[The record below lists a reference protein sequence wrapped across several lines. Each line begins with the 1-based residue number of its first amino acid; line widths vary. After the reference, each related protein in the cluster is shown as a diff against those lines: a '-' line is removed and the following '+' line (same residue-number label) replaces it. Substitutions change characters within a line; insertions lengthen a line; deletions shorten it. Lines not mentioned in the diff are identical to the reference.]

1 MTVSNPSSFL
11 DIALHGSS
19 ELGINGLL
27 DGKKN
32 TSKWQAAKLIA
43 QMEADKNCPVPN
55 ALAATF
61 FAQALK
67 KRDGSE
73 VHSFV
78 VLGLIQD
85 MMNKVCWVAR
95 GYQDRVA
102 KAQKIAD
109 AIGKDYSQEAD
120 EEVGVDSADRFDIKA
135 VVDSDYATLL
145 MVQSDCV
152 CTLPDHIDWQALS
165 YFTQS
170 EPNPDGSG
178 KWITTVQA
186 LDFDDACV
194 AMDAVVEKLNEEQ
207 EAKRTQQLNS
217 VVTKEYGSQP
227 TGVMSTPKPPAQ
239 APKGTDTTVE
249 QELARHTDTVAEFDD
264 EDIPFGDTRTA

>member
-1 MTVSNPSSFL
+1 MTVTNPSSFL

-120 EEVGVDSADRFDIKA
+120 AEVGVDSADRFDIKA

-217 VVTKEYGSQP
+217 AVTKEYGSQP

-249 QELARHTDTVAEFDD
+249 QELARHTDTVSEFDD

>member
-1 MTVSNPSSFL
+1 MTITNPSSFL
-11 DIALHGSS
+11 EVALNGSQK
-19 ELGINGLL
+19 LGITGLI

-32 TSKWQAAKLIA
+32 TSKWQATKLVA
-43 QMEADKNCPVPN
+43 QMREERDCPVPN

-67 KRDGSE
+67 KQGDGE

-95 GYQDRVA
+95 SYQERVA
-102 KAQKIAD
+102 KAQKVAD
-109 AIGKDYSQEAD
+109 AIGKDYSQDAD
-120 EEVGVDSADRFDIKA
+120 AEVGIDSNDRFDVKS
-135 VVDSDYATLL
+135 VVDSDYAILL
-145 MVQSDCV
+145 AVQSDCV
-152 CTLPDHIDWQALS
+152 SSLPNHIDWQALS

-178 KWITTVQA
+178 KWMTTVQA

-194 AMDAVVEKLNEEQ
+194 AMDNVVEILAEEQ
-207 EAKRTQQLNS
+207 EAKRTRQINS
-217 VVTKEYGSQP
+217 VMTKEYGSQP
-227 TGVMSTPKPPAQ
+227 TGVMSTPKPPAA
-239 APKGTDTTVE
+239 APEQTDKAVE
-249 QELARHTDTVAEFDD
+249 DELARHTGSDETFDD
-264 EDIPFGDTRTA
+264 ENIPFGETRTA

>member
-1 MTVSNPSSFL
+1 MTITNPSSFL
-11 DIALHGSS
+11 DVALHGSS

-27 DGKKN
+27 DGKKS
-32 TSKWQAAKLIA
+32 TSKWQATKLVA
-43 QMEADKNCPVPN
+43 QMQADKDCPVPN

-67 KRDGSE
+67 KQGNGE

-95 GYQDRVA
+95 SYQERVA
-102 KAQKIAD
+102 KAQKVAD

-120 EEVGVDSADRFDIKA
+120 DEVGVDSADRFDVKS
-135 VVDSDYATLL
+135 VVDSDYAILL
-145 MVQSDCV
+145 AVQSDCV
-152 CTLPDHIDWQALS
+152 CTLPNHIDWQALS

-194 AMDAVVEKLNEEQ
+194 AMDNVVEKLGEEQ
-207 EAKRTQQLNS
+207 EAKRTQQINS
-217 VVTKEYGSQP
+217 AVTKEYGSQP
-227 TGVMSTPKPPAQ
+227 TGVMSTPKPPAA
-239 APKGTDTTVE
+239 APEHTDKAVE
-249 QELARHTDTVAEFDD
+249 DELARHTGSDQAFDD
-264 EDIPFGDTRTA
+264 ENIPFGETRTA